1 MTTPITKE
9 PLYAEVHNVPDDYH
23 FTDAE
28 LERII
33 AGDMFTPRQGAIMA
47 RELRER
53 RKAAMDAE
61 PVADKLGRC
70 IVAFTDKN
78 VGIPLYTAPPAPVAP
93 DGWKLV
99 PIEPTLKMIKSGAN
113 AASTG
118 MLIPGMYRAML
129 ASAPRQEGK

>member
-9 PLYAEVHNVPDDYH
+9 RLIKIQKWRETYGAGSNVVLPADEAE
-23 FTDAE
+23 E
-28 LERII
+28 LARI
-33 AGDMFTPRQGAIMA
+33 A
-47 RELRER
+47 L
-53 RKAAMDAE
+53 AAMDAE
-61 PVADKLGRC
+61 PVAYKLGRC

-78 VGIPLYTAPPAPVAP
+78 GGIPLYTAPPTPVAP

-99 PIEPTLKMIKSGAN
+99 PVEPTLKMIKSGAN